1 VVRISLFLPLL
12 ILLFSPSLF
21 LSLTLRF
28 LASDDVEEHG
38 TGSAAFDERK
48 KVINLVI
55 RRLIKTEGR
64 LIVVDNHD
72 GPNEEKTLRLHPS
85 DHIFANE

>member
-1 VVRISLFLPLL
+1 
-12 ILLFSPSLF
+12 
-21 LSLTLRF
+21 
-28 LASDDVEEHG
+28 LASDDLEEHG
-38 TGSAAFDERK
+38 TGSAAFDDRK

-72 GPNEEKTLRLHPS
+72 GPNDEKILKLHPS
-85 DHIFANE
+85 DHIFAYE